1 MFLKVF
7 HCFFPFYAQE
17 RIALVALLSA
27 IRSWKRANRYFA
39 LSLTNTSDSVAK
51 TKERIPKPGL
61 MYIFSRAPPVSTPQL
76 TLQTELSDSI
86 VTLFINLL
94 RLDEK
99 ISEFV
104 VIDAFALLLTPYTG
118 NWQVLRHADTVLDSQ
133 IVACHITAKYS
144 FKIPF
149 WLRGTKLLNIL
160 ACHRS
165 LTLLSR
171 CRLSHSVK
179 KLAQAQLWAPV
190 GKLFFH
196 YALFFW
202 RINILT
208 LNL

>member
-1 MFLKVF
+1 MSDSLVFSERISLSLSKNERFARKKFVVFTRFLKVF

-118 NWQVLRHADTVLDSQ
+118 N
-133 IVACHITAKYS
+133 
-144 FKIPF
+144 
-149 WLRGTKLLNIL
+149 
-160 ACHRS
+160 
-165 LTLLSR
+165 
-171 CRLSHSVK
+171 
-179 KLAQAQLWAPV
+179 
-190 GKLFFH
+190 
-196 YALFFW
+196 
-202 RINILT
+202 
-208 LNL
+208 